1 MRTIIYASFDSVERA
16 REAAGALLDHGAAKE
31 DLSLVLSDASR
42 TSDEIDSASSGITT
56 TTGSDAASA
65 AGVGAGIGLGVGAL
79 AAITAILV
87 PGIGLVAG
95 GGALATALAGA
106 AGATVAGAA
115 AGGVTGYLKD
125 QGVPEDLAQRTETRI
140 KSGGALLSI
149 IVPSNQVDQT
159 RATAVLEKYGDTG
172 YEFWTS
178 DYSTAGTPPMANDVE
193 TRRNEVAYDR
203 AVVSDPNMAGDIS
216 DDVETEEIEN
226 TEDSE
231 IRR

>member
-16 REAAGALLDHGAAKE
+16 REAAGALLDHGAVKE
-31 DLSLVLSDASR
+31 DLSLVLSDADR
-42 TSDEIDSASSGITT
+42 TSDEIESASSGITT
-56 TTGSDAASA
+56 TTASDAASA
-65 AGVGAGIGLGVGAL
+65 AGVGAGVGLGIGAL
-79 AAITAILV
+79 AAITSIIV

-106 AGATVAGAA
+106 AGATAAGAV

-125 QGVPEDLAQRTETRI
+125 QGVPEDLAQRVESRI
-140 KSGGALLSI
+140 KTGGALLSI
-149 IVPSNQVDQT
+149 IVPSNSVDQT
-159 RATAVLEKYGDTG
+159 TATGILEKYGDTG

-178 DYSTAGTPPMANDVE
+178 DYTVAGSRPIGDTEEIRDRE
-193 TRRNEVAYDR
+193 TAYDR
-203 AVVSDPNMAGDIS
+203 AVVADPLAAE
-216 DDVETEEIEN
+216 DDVTEAIVD

>member
-1 MRTIIYASFDSVERA
+1 MRTIVYASFDSVERA

-31 DLSLVLSDASR
+31 DLSLVLSNADR
-42 TSDEIDSASSGITT
+42 TSDEIESANSGITT
-56 TTGSDAASA
+56 TTSGDAASA

-79 AAITAILV
+79 AALTSLIV

-106 AGATVAGAA
+106 AGATAAGAV

-125 QGVPEDLAQRTETRI
+125 QGVPEEVAMRAESRI
-140 KSGGALLSI
+140 QSGGALLSI
-149 IVPSNQVDQT
+149 IVPSNDVDQT
-159 RATAVLEKYGDTG
+159 RATSVMEKYGDTG
-172 YEFWTS
+172 YELWTT
-178 DYSTAGTPPMANDVE
+178 DYTAANARPIGDDME
-193 TRRNEVAYDR
+193 TRQREAAYDR
-203 AVVSDPNMAGDIS
+203 AVVSDPNVVDDTS
-216 DDVETEEIEN
+216 DDIVTEDIET

>member
-1 MRTIIYASFDSVERA
+1 MRTIIYASYDDVARA

-31 DLSLVLSDASR
+31 DLSLVLSNATE
-42 TSDEIDSASSGITT
+42 TSDEIESANTGITT
-56 TTGSDAASA
+56 TTSADAASGA
-65 AGVGAGIGLGVGAL
+65 AVGAGIGLGVGAL
-79 AAITAILV
+79 AALTSIIV

-106 AGATVAGAA
+106 AGATAAGAV

-125 QGVPEDLAQRTETRI
+125 QGVPEDLARRTESRI
-140 KSGGALLSI
+140 QAGGALLSV
-149 IVPSNQVDQT
+149 IVPSNNVDQT
-159 RATAVLEKYGDTG
+159 VATGILEKYGDTG

-178 DYSTAGTPPMANDVE
+178 DYTTAAVPPAVPDME
-193 TRRNEVAYDR
+193 TRQHEAAYDR
-203 AVVSDPNMAGDIS
+203 AVVADTSMSGDTT
-216 DDVETEEIEN
+216 DDVVTDDIEV